1 MLPSKVKLVPPPV
14 MHVCGACET
23 MFSAYTFPEPEKR
36 IAGMYVRFQLPM
48 WCILLPRT
56 VRLPGVGL
64 WSTPPPADIPAQPVC
79 EISEETTAE
88 LVPLSSIPLVPRP

>member
-1 MLPSKVKLVPPPV
+1 

-48 WCILLPRT
+48 WWM
-56 VRLPGVGL
+56 RLP
-64 WSTPPPADIPAQPVC
+64 PVRK
-79 EISEETTAE
+79 IIAE
-88 LVPLSSIPLVPRP
+88 VLGKRSPDLLSNNRAAYGR